1 MITIKGVG
9 WMIRRIRFTSKDV
22 IELLDHF
29 KDQNLI
35 DYNIV
40 LEDIEKEYEDTVIY
54 VTAKQTKETKGGKKN
69 ELDKTH
75 KRKERSW

>member
-9 WMIRRIRFTSKDV
+9 WMIRRSRFTSSDV
-22 IELLDHF
+22 IELLDQFH
-29 KDQNLI
+29 DMGLI

-54 VTAKQTKETKGGKKN
+54 VTAKQTKRNQRKK
-69 ELDKTH
+69 EK
-75 KRKERSW
+75 

>member
-9 WMIRRIRFTSKDV
+9 WMIRRSRFTSKDV

-29 KDQNLI
+29 KDQDLI

-54 VTAKQTKETKGGKKN
+54 VTAKQTKRN
-69 ELDKTH
+69 QR
-75 KRKERSW
+75 RKEK

>member
-9 WMIRRIRFTSKDV
+9 WMIRRSRFTSKDV

-29 KDQNLI
+29 KDQDLI

-40 LEDIEKEYEDTVIY
+40 LEDIEKEYEDTIIY
-54 VTAKQTKETKGGKKN
+54 VTAKQTKETKGGKEK
-69 ELDKTH
+69 
-75 KRKERSW
+75 

>member
-1 MITIKGVG
+1 MITIKGMG
-9 WMIRRIRFTSKDV
+9 WMIRRSRFNFRDV

-29 KDQNLI
+29 KDQDLI

-54 VTAKQTKETKGGKKN
+54 VTAKQTKETKGGKK
-69 ELDKTH
+69 K
-75 KRKERSW
+75 

>member
-9 WMIRRIRFTSKDV
+9 WMIRRSRFTSSDV
-22 IELLDHF
+22 IELLDQFH
-29 KDQNLI
+29 DMGLI

-54 VTAKQTKETKGGKKN
+54 VTSKQTKETKGGKEK
-69 ELDKTH
+69 
-75 KRKERSW
+75 